1 VIGSG
6 TIQIENFSLID
17 WANGPF
23 FIALGVDFNAGS
35 SYQDYG
41 TQQMMSV
48 PYALYA
54 KTAGAELNQWQY
66 GIGIPTNNLG
76 TVGDFFYDTQ
86 SGNIY
91 YKNTGT
97 NWILAGNI
105 TGPQGATG
113 PQGPIGLTGPTGATG
128 LTGAAGATGPQG
140 PIGLTGA
147 TGPQGPAGTYTSGNG
162 VNITNGVISIGNSTT
177 NRIGFGSSTTWICPP
192 NVSQITVEL
201 WGGAGGG
208 GGGALRTV
216 YCQCGMDA
224 PNGGAG
230 GTGGYNKQT
239 ISVIPGQSYTL
250 TVGNGGAGGAK
261 SNCTTV
267 CSSAGANGQNS
278 SFHGLITAN
287 GGTGG
292 SGACNVSGSALAI
305 NGTNGSNGLVE
316 NYNYSN
322 LSIGSYSFLPSGYV
336 TNNPQCCST
345 GGNGGIGY
353 HCTNNSCTACT
364 TGGSSVYNTNG
375 ANGGNGLII
384 IYY

>member
-6 TIQIENFSLID
+6 TIQIGNFSLID

-113 PQGPIGLTGPTGATG
+113 PQGPIGLTGPTG
-128 LTGAAGATGPQG
+128 
-140 PIGLTGA
+140 
-147 TGPQGPAGTYTSGNG
+147 PQGPAGTYTSGNG

-201 WGGAGGG
+201 WGGAGGS
-208 GGGALRTV
+208 
-216 YCQCGMDA
+216 
-224 PNGGAG
+224 
-230 GTGGYNKQT
+230 GGYNKQT

-292 SGACNVSGSALAI
+292 SGACNVSGSALVI